1 MYKTVTFEI
10 YGICNAKCP
19 WCVTGNRSLLE
30 SCYPS
35 SFINIEDFE
44 KVIDRLIE
52 LKLIG
57 DKTVII
63 LYSWGEPLIHPQF
76 NDILKILSSR
86 NIAFSISTNASKPV
100 KVERGLLTQLRQV
113 TISMPGFSQKSYDRI
128 HGFKFKKILRNIDII
143 LDNFIKAGFIGKVRV
158 SYHIYQFNLGEMQ
171 AAKNFCDQRK
181 ISFSPYVAYLN
192 DFNLT
197 KSYLNDTLRYETLKK
212 LSKDL
217 LLYYIEETIALAPK
231 NYVCPQYDMLTID
244 ERCHVLT
251 CCVVPKDHPD
261 YSIGSFFYLSPD
273 EIKKL
278 KVSQKICKECLSS
291 GQAYLAHN
299 APCPNFILEQRRSKI
314 PIFIKRIIPEPLKL
328 FIKKRLFH
336 GGQ

>member
-10 YGICNAKCP
+10 AGICNAKCP

-30 SCYPS
+30 SGYAS
-35 SFINIEDFE
+35 SFIKLEDFE
-44 KVIDRLIE
+44 KAIDRLFE

-57 DKTVII
+57 DKTVIF

-76 NDILKILSSR
+76 NAILKILNSK
-86 NIAFSISTNASKPV
+86 NLAFSISTNASKPV
-100 KVERGLLTQLRQV
+100 KIEPGLLSQLREV
-113 TISMPGFSQKSYDRI
+113 SISMPGFSQKSYDRI
-128 HGFKFKKILRNIDII
+128 HGFKFKKILRNIDVI
-143 LDNFIKAGFIGKVRV
+143 LENFRKAGFIGDVRV
-158 SYHIYQFNLGEMQ
+158 SYHLYQFNLGEMQ
-171 AAKNFCDQRK
+171 AAKDFCDQRE
-181 ISFSPYVAYLN
+181 IEFYPYVAYLN

-197 KSYLNDTLRYETLKK
+197 SSYFNDSLPYETLKK

-217 LLYYIEETIALAPK
+217 LLYYIEETVALAPK

-244 ERCHVLT
+244 ERCNVLT
-251 CCVVPKDHPD
+251 CCVVPKDHAE
-261 YSIGSFFYLSPD
+261 YSIGSLFDLSPE

-299 APCPNFILEQRRSKI
+299 APCPNFILEQKRSKI
-314 PIFIKRIIPEPLKL
+314 PNFIKRNIPEPFKL
-328 FIKKRLFH
+328 FIKKLL
-336 GGQ
+336 GQD